1 MHRTTYVLRRAD
13 RAPQRRPSRTP
24 RARMPKLRT
33 HIRHI
38 CRTFYLSEWWNE

>member
-1 MHRTTYVLRRAD
+1 MPATMPVLRRAT
-13 RAPQRRPSRTP
+13 RAPQRRPSRMP
-24 RARMPKLRT
+24 RARMPKPRT